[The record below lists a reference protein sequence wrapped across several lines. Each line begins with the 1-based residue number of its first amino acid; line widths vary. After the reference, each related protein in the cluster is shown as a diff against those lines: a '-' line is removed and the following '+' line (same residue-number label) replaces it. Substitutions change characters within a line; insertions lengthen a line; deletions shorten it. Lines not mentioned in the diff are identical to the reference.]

1 MHDREQSNIHEIYD
15 TEDAADESAVDTR
28 ENQRFIIPRR
38 STKSST

>member
-1 MHDREQSNIHEIYD
+1 MHERELSIIHEIYD
-15 TEDAADESAVDTR
+15 TADESDCLDTR